1 MLCDLLD
8 QLLGHILRVELG
20 QEQEV
25 GRTAP
30 RDIRLLHHLIEKK
43 KLNMGIN
50 RLINVDGGGQIV
62 PYQQLVC
69 YVEHIVESNIYNL
82 YVHSFTIFSPEYR

>member
-62 PYQQLVC
+62 PYQQ
-69 YVEHIVESNIYNL
+69 
-82 YVHSFTIFSPEYR
+82 